1 MQDTEGFARH
11 RLRSTPH
18 GGQLCRG
25 ISGSFGLESVA
36 ALAWNRWQL
45 WPGISGSFAMES
57 VAAFVWNRWQL
68 CRGIGGRIHLDSV
81 AALAWNTQSRSQSRC
96 PINREGSGKNAY
108 VLFRVP

>member
-36 ALAWNRWQL
+36 ALAWNQRQQF
-45 WPGISGSFAMES
+45 PE
-57 VAAFVWNRWQL
+57 RYK
-68 CRGIGGRIHLDSV
+68 
-81 AALAWNTQSRSQSRC
+81 
-96 PINREGSGKNAY
+96 P
-108 VLFRVP
+108 